1 MKGTIRNT
9 IIRIKLQEMTESV
22 ELVQEH
28 LPESAD
34 TFRRLGLVKDGIYK
48 VRRVKRYN
56 GLRVK

>member
-34 TFRRLGLVKDGIYK
+34 TFHRLGLVKDGIYK
-48 VRRVKRYN
+48 RTEYEMEIIS
-56 GLRVK
+56 